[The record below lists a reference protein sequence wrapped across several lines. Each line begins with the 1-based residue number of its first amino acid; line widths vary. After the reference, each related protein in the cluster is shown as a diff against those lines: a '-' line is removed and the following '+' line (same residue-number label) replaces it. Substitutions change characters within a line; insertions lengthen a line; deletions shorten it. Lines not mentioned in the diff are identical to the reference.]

1 MMHSVSRLARRFCA
15 TLATATAEISGE
27 AAASVPTK
35 AKKHRSI
42 YKKLSSLGTR
52 GGGKMEETLNQFVM
66 EGVPVKKHDL
76 IRYAKDLRKFR
87 QPQRALEVCLLFP
100 LELILATIVRGLLYR
115 KLKCV

>member
-1 MMHSVSRLARRFCA
+1 MYSVSRLARRFCA
-15 TLATATAEISGE
+15 TLAASPAAISGE

-35 AKKHRSI
+35 TKKHPSV

-52 GGGKMEETLNQFVM
+52 GGKMEETLNQFVM
-66 EGVPVKKHDL
+66 EGVPVKKHEL

-100 LELILATIVRGLLYR
+100 RLNVYEALMCMMFLNSV
-115 KLKCV
+115 CCF